1 MTRTDIPLHNFTTG
15 NKYPG
20 IMEQWKHLR
29 VVNEQI
35 PPLLIKSTFGK
46 HGYSIKL
53 TDLSRIWVETLSRD
67 EIITRARK
75 RNCSIDPGEDGS
87 QHRIFLDKLQSALNQ
102 DGKTNLAFSAT
113 NHGKLKLH
121 LEAPLPS
128 PLPTFEWEVDLKRSN
143 DSELG
148 AELVSPLL
156 RRAHILNRRME
167 LLIAELHAKDKIIS
181 KITDRL
187 ETSGHDLTAVFPGL
201 SNVKL
206 TRSTS
211 QQEQL
216 ARHIRGLG
224 KFDEATWKAHLSTAT
239 DTAVLPESSEDDIF
253 ASLPQA
259 SVISDDADKAA
270 NWWQQIPVGRHID
283 LEEEVLEDAPGGAGR
298 VPDQQRSLLR
308 QETSDVDQYDGF
320 QRQATPP
327 RLRNHSPPTAIQEDV
342 EMSGTGGPALSD
354 EDSTED
360 EDDLDRPSQKPSTS
374 RIRTTH
380 ETIAAQASS
389 EPTSPTPPQSSNSAA
404 QPATTSGPFTH
415 EEDTEEDDDDDL
427 DGPSQ
432 PSQKS
437 TSTSQLASRQ
447 KSQTP
452 QPTASTITSKSPP
465 RKTLGKLGGHLS
477 TKPANKSPSPPSEEE
492 PPKPTPTTNPPLRD
506 PQPKPKSKLGKIGG
520 IKAKPQPQTEPPPPV
535 PPAATASTTRSAAAT
550 AGKSTATPEPQP
562 RPTSSRQQAEL
573 QCADNSVEPKT
584 VEQTE
589 AERADA
595 KREALKRELEAK
607 AKAPVKKK
615 RKF

>member
-1 MTRTDIPLHNFTTG
+1 
-15 NKYPG
+15 
-20 IMEQWKHLR
+20 MEQWKHLR
-29 VVNEQI
+29 VINEKI

-75 RNCSIDPGEDGS
+75 RNCSIDPGEDSS
-87 QHRIFLDKLQSALNQ
+87 QQKIFLEKLRSALNQ

-113 NHGKLKLH
+113 NDGKLKLH
-121 LEAPLPS
+121 LEALLPS
-128 PLPTFEWEVDLKRSN
+128 PLPTFEWEVDLKRSQ
-143 DSELG
+143 DGDIGS
-148 AELVSPLL
+148 ELVSPLL
-156 RRAHILNRRME
+156 RRAHILNHRME

-224 KFDEATWKAHLSTAT
+224 KFDEVAWNAQLSTAT
-239 DTAVLPESSEDDIF
+239 DTAVLPESSEDAIF
-253 ASLPQA
+253 ASLPQ
-259 SVISDDADKAA
+259 SSFIIDNTDKDE

-283 LEEEVLEDAPGGAGR
+283 LEEEVSGDAPGGAGK
-298 VPDQQRSLLR
+298 VSNQQRSLLR
-308 QETSDVDQYDGF
+308 QETSDVDQHDGF

-327 RLRNHSPPTAIQEDV
+327 RLRSHSPPTARQDDV
-342 EMSGTGGPALSD
+342 EMSGTGGPALYD

-374 RIRTTH
+374 HRRTTR
-380 ETIAAQASS
+380 ESVAAQASS
-389 EPTSPTPPQSSNSAA
+389 EPTSSTPPPSSNSAA

-415 EEDTEEDDDDDL
+415 EEDTEDDDDDDL

-432 PSQKS
+432 PSQKA

-452 QPTASTITSKSPP
+452 QPTASTTTTKSPP
-465 RKTLGKLGGHLS
+465 RKTLGKLGGRLPTKS
-477 TKPANKSPSPPSEEE
+477 TSKSPSPSSEEMPSE
-492 PPKPTPTTNPPLRD
+492 PTPTTNPPSPD

-520 IKAKPQPQTEPPPPV
+520 IKPKPKPQTESPPPV
-535 PPAATASTTRSAAAT
+535 LPAATASTTRT

-562 RPTSSRQQAEL
+562 GPKSSRQQAEPKR
-573 QCADNSVEPKT
+573 ANNSAEPKT
-584 VEQTE
+584 AEQTE

>member
-1 MTRTDIPLHNFTTG
+1 
-15 NKYPG
+15 
-20 IMEQWKHLR
+20 MEQWKHLH
-29 VVNEQI
+29 VSSGQL
-35 PPLLIKSTFGK
+35 PPLLIKATFGK

-53 TDLSRIWVETLSRD
+53 TDLSRIWVETQSRD

-87 QHRIFLDKLQSALNQ
+87 QYNLFLDKLKSALNQ
-102 DGKTNLAFSAT
+102 DDKTNLAFSAP
-113 NHGKLKLH
+113 NEGRLKLH

-128 PLPTFEWEVDLKRSN
+128 PLPTFEWEVDLERAD
-143 DSELG
+143 DSGLG

-156 RRAHILNRRME
+156 RRAHILNHRME
-167 LLIAELHAKDKIIS
+167 LLIAELQAKDKIIF

-216 ARHIRGLG
+216 ARHVRGLG
-224 KFDEATWKAHLSTAT
+224 KFDEATWKAQLNTAT
-239 DTAVLPESSEDDIF
+239 ETAVLPESSDDAIF
-253 ASLPQA
+253 ASLPRS
-259 SVISDDADKAA
+259 SVIGDGTDKAA
-270 NWWQQIPVGRHID
+270 DWWQQIPAGRHID
-283 LEEEVLEDAPGGAGR
+283 LVEEGPGDGK
-298 VPDQQRSLLR
+298 VPDQQRSFLR
-308 QETSDVDQYDGF
+308 QETSDISQYDGF

-327 RLRNHSPPTAIQEDV
+327 RLRSHSPPTVRQEDV

-360 EDDLDRPSQKPSTS
+360 EDDLDWPSQKASTS
-374 RIRTTH
+374 RKRTPH
-380 ETIAAQASS
+380 EAIDSQAAQA
-389 EPTSPTPPQSSNSAA
+389 PPKSPSPSPPSASTSAA
-404 QPATTSGPFTH
+404 QPSTTSGPFTH
-415 EEDTEEDDDDDL
+415 EEDTEDDDDDDL

-432 PSQKS
+432 PSQKA

-452 QPTASTITSKSPP
+452 QPATSTTTTTTAKPSP
-465 RKTLGKLGGHLS
+465 RKTLGKLGGRLPTKSTSKSPTPPVEEELS
-477 TKPANKSPSPPSEEE
+477 DPTPANNPSPP
-492 PPKPTPTTNPPLRD
+492 D

-520 IKAKPQPQTEPPPPV
+520 IKAKTKPQSPPPETA
-535 PPAATASTTRSAAAT
+535 PPTSTTRGAT
-550 AGKSTATPEPQP
+550 ATATSPEPQP
-562 RPTSSRQQAEL
+562 KSKSSRQEAKPQHTDETA
-573 QCADNSVEPKT
+573 VPKT

-595 KREALKRELEAK
+595 KREALKRELEQK

>member
-1 MTRTDIPLHNFTTG
+1 
-15 NKYPG
+15 
-20 IMEQWKHLR
+20 MEQWKHLR
-29 VVNEQI
+29 VFNEHI

-46 HGYSIKL
+46 HGYNIKL

-75 RNCSIDPGEDGS
+75 RNCSIDPGEDSS
-87 QHRIFLDKLQSALNQ
+87 QHKIFLEKLQSALNQ
-102 DGKTNLAFSAT
+102 DGKTNFAFSAT
-113 NHGKLKLH
+113 NDGKLKLH

-128 PLPTFEWEVDLKRSN
+128 PLPTFEWEVDLERSH
-143 DSELG
+143 DGDLG

-156 RRAHILNRRME
+156 RRAHILNHRME

-187 ETSGHDLTAVFPGL
+187 EASGHDLTAVFPGL

-216 ARHIRGLG
+216 ARHMRGLG
-224 KFDEATWKAHLSTAT
+224 KFDEVMWKAQLSTAT
-239 DTAVLPESSEDDIF
+239 DIAVLPESSEDAIF
-253 ASLPQA
+253 ASLPQ
-259 SVISDDADKAA
+259 SSFNSENTDKAA
-270 NWWQQIPVGRHID
+270 NWWQQVPVGRHID
-283 LEEEVLEDAPGGAGR
+283 LEEGVSQDAPGGAGR
-298 VPDQQRSLLR
+298 APDQQRSLLR
-308 QETSDVDQYDGF
+308 QETSDLDQHDGF

-327 RLRNHSPPTAIQEDV
+327 RLRSHSPPTARQEDV

-360 EDDLDRPSQKPSTS
+360 EDDLDRPSQRPSTS
-374 RIRTTH
+374 RRRTTH

-389 EPTSPTPPQSSNSAA
+389 EPTSPTPPPSSNSAA
-404 QPATTSGPFTH
+404 KPTITSGPFTH
-415 EEDTEEDDDDDL
+415 EEDTEDDDDDDL

-432 PSQKS
+432 PSQKA

-452 QPTASTITSKSPP
+452 QPAAPTTTTTTKSPP
-465 RKTLGKLGGHLS
+465 RRTLGKLGGRLP
-477 TKPANKSPSPPSEEE
+477 TKPTSKSPSPPPEEI
-492 PPKPTPTTNPPLRD
+492 PSGPMPTTNPLPPD

-520 IKAKPQPQTEPPPPV
+520 IKARPKSQEESPPPV
-535 PPAATASTTRSAAAT
+535 PSAAIAPTARSAAAT
-550 AGKSTATPEPQP
+550 ARRSTTSPEPQP
-562 RPTSSRQQAEL
+562 NSSRQQAKP
-573 QCADNSVEPKT
+573 QHADKTADKT

-607 AKAPVKKK
+607 AKAPIKKK